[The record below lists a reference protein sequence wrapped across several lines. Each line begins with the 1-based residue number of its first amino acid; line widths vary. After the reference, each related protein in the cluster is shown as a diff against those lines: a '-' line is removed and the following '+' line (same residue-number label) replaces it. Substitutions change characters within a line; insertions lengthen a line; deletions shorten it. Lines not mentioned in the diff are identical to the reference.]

1 MNKNMEMMK
10 KIIEE
15 KKKKGLQRNNPKA
28 EKNIG
33 TGNNSKGVKTG
44 NGGGLFD

>member
-1 MNKNMEMMK
+1 MNKNLEMMK

-15 KKKKGLQRNNPKA
+15 KKKKGTIKSNERAQ
-28 EKNIG
+28 KNMVS
-33 TGNNSKGVKTG
+33 GNSSKGVKTG